1 MSYTI
6 AISSTDFQLIKYFI
20 YLELLGLIF
29 LIPMFL
35 LFIFHYTRGIP
46 ISEKPI
52 ILLGFGLLLNMPISL
67 HRVLESINDG
77 VIVLD
82 RDFRIMNITVPSQL
96 DLIKVLKKVIDLHT
110 DRAVIEEMEIIFKE
124 QNKSYDVLRGELLYE
139 LFSNLIENALNH
151 SNGTML

>member
-6 AISSTDFQLIKYFI
+6 TISSTDFQLIKYFI

-29 LIPMFL
+29 LNPMFL

-82 RDFRIMNITVPSQL
+82 RNFRIMNITVPSQL

-110 DRAVIEEMEIIFKE
+110 DRAVIEEMEIIFKSE
-124 QNKSYDVLRGELLYE
+124 
-139 LFSNLIENALNH
+139 
-151 SNGTML
+151 